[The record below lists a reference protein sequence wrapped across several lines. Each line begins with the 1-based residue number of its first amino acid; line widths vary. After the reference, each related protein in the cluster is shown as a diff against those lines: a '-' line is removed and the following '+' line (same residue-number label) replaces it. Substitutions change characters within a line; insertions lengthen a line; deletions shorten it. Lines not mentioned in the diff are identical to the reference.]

1 MRALLLEEIHHV
13 AGGAVSDG
21 PLLPAYAAELG
32 AVQWHCLL
40 RELAQ
45 RETHPSIFSIAEVKP

>member
-1 MRALLLEEIHHV
+1 VRPLLLEELHHV
-13 AGGAVSDG
+13 AGGGANEG

-32 AVQWHCLL
+32 VVQWQCLL

-45 RETHPSIFSIAEVKP
+45 RDTQQSIFSIAEVKP